1 MEDIESRKFNPDAV
15 ESYLRQVR
23 RWKEEMLVLVHMS
36 AGAPARATE
45 LVSVQQVNGENAR
58 CHRGIMIDQGMVAF
72 ITSYH
77 KGFSASQSQKCVHRF
92 VPQEVG
98 ELVVYYL

>member
-1 MEDIESRKFNPDAV
+1 M
-15 ESYLRQVR
+15 
-23 RWKEEMLVLVHMS
+23 LVHMS

-58 CHRGIMIDQGMVAF
+58 YHRSIMIDQGIVAF

-77 KGFSASQSQKCVHRF
+77 KGFSAS
-92 VPQEVG
+92 
-98 ELVVYYL
+98 